1 MPASRSPHGW
11 KTTTGSDRIHRL
23 ATQLRRRSPPN
34 RLGMARFAKPYW
46 HPYAAHCFNRAYTQN
61 SHPALI
67 QLGKAKGHVSIRTD
81 LIKCRI

>member
-11 KTTTGSDRIHRL
+11 KTTTGSDRTHRL
-23 ATQLRRRSPPN
+23 ATQLRRHSPPN
-34 RLGMARFAKPYW
+34 RIDMARFAKPYW
-46 HPYAAHCFNRAYTQN
+46 HPYATHCFNRAYTQN

-67 QLGKAKGHVSIRTD
+67 QLGKTKGHVSIRTD